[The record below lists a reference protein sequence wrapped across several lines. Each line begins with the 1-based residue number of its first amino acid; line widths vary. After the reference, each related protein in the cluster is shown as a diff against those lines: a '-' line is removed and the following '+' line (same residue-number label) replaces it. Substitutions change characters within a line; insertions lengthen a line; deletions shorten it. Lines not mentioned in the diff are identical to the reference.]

1 MKSIRVYSLRVTK
14 IIKEIKFEAVWSKLE
29 AKNLLVLAAVLA
41 TLANHVVILITR
53 IKGHITKDNKSHIC

>member
-1 MKSIRVYSLRVTK
+1 MNLLMM
-14 IIKEIKFEAVWSKLE
+14 FEAVWSKLE